1 MFISSYCRKD
11 GSRRMSGV
19 LYDLSQIKPRR
30 IVWAML
36 MHHRRILHIFLT
48 PPPATGDT
56 SSTALPMTISIPDAT
71 SPGPVPNV
79 ATAYANLPQASSLL
93 PNVSQVESL
102 FSHWLFTGT
111 YTQSPS
117 SPIVDAPQSSTS
129 SCSSS
134 GGLPNQAC
142 ASFNLV
148 PTNPSTML
156 ITPSASDISAA
167 PLITATPSPVQSPSQ
182 AQVNTSFS
190 QGSHTASA
198 GLTVGFILLGVFLAI
213 LGACLIL
220 RYRRHTFRRRVQDP
234 LIDSVLP
241 PEDVVLPLP
250 GIIEG
255 VESRVS
261 SFPPPPK
268 SFDSEPPGSPSVS
281 ACAESPYSQL
291 SSSHKSMYPKDFQVT
306 GIAL

>member
-1 MFISSYCRKD
+1 MA
-11 GSRRMSGV
+11 V
-19 LYDLSQIKPRR
+19 
-30 IVWAML
+30 
-36 MHHRRILHIFLT
+36 
-48 PPPATGDT
+48 
-56 SSTALPMTISIPDAT
+56 SIPTPT
-71 SPGPVPNV
+71 SPRPVPDV
-79 ATAYANLPQASSLL
+79 ATTYTNLLQASSLL
-93 PNVSQVESL
+93 PNFSQVESL

-111 YTQSPS
+111 YTPSPS
-117 SPIVDAPQSSTS
+117 SSIVDVPQPSTS

-182 AQVNTSFS
+182 SQVNTSFS
-190 QGSHTASA
+190 QGSHTASV
-198 GLTVGFILLGVFLAI
+198 GETVGFILLGVFLAI
-213 LGACLIL
+213 LVACLIL
-220 RYRRHTFRRRVQDP
+220 RYRRHAFRRRVQDP

-241 PEDVVLPLP
+241 SKEVVLPLP

-261 SFPPPPK
+261 SFPPPAK
-268 SFDSEPPGSPSVS
+268 NFDSELPGSPSVS
-281 ACAESPYSQL
+281 ACTESPYSQL
-291 SSSHKSMYPKDFQVT
+291 SSSHKSMYPKDFQAT